1 MPPMW
6 LLQRILLAL
15 LVVSAVVQVLRL
27 SLGGP

>member
-6 LLQRILLAL
+6 VLQRILLAL